1 MYIYIL
7 YLMHVSSLVNFQSL
21 RLRII
26 VDVEDTIFLVVFFFG
41 ESEIFVRV
49 QSDCFYW
56 YIVIR
61 KIRKTLKE
69 V

>member
-21 RLRII
+21 RLQII
-26 VDVEDTIFLVVFFFG
+26 VDVEDTIFLGFFFG

-56 YIVIR
+56 YIVLR

>member
-1 MYIYIL
+1 
-7 YLMHVSSLVNFQSL
+7 MHVSSLVNFQSL
-21 RLRII
+21 RLQII
-26 VDVEDTIFLVVFFFG
+26 VDVEDTIFLGFFFG

-56 YIVIR
+56 YIVLR

>member
-21 RLRII
+21 KLQII
-26 VDVEDTIFLVVFFFG
+26 VDVEDTIFLGFFFG

-56 YIVIR
+56 YIVLR